1 MAKLLQ
7 KEVDVMR
14 RVMRCLIEHADRT
27 TSGYEIHNHI
37 NDEVTDF
44 PEVMEVYT
52 KIKHPREDSSHFVTA
67 SPPKQLRREGNTT
80 TLTLTDDELALVK
93 DSLSFSREL
102 ANDAMELYQASKD
115 EIEKSFGVLEIHRK
129 VIVNTENGLQQALRD
144 VVSESS
150 LTLNDNKL

>member
-1 MAKLLQ
+1 
-7 KEVDVMR
+7 MR

-37 NDEVTDF
+37 NNEATDF
-44 PEVMEVYT
+44 PEIMEVYQ
-52 KIKHPREDSSHFVTA
+52 KIKNPRECPTYFMQADSPTHVRS
-67 SPPKQLRREGNTT
+67 KGDTT

-102 ANDAMELYQASKD
+102 ANDAMELYESSKK
-115 EIEKSFGVLEIHRK
+115 EIEKSFSILDIHRK

-144 VVSESS
+144 VVAE
-150 LTLNDNKL
+150 NNK